1 MTPDELDGWLER
13 ARTES
18 ASTMAPDGF
27 TDRVMLQVRHRE
39 RPLPGRFDMLSS
51 TVSNM
56 VASGALVAAGVA
68 IWMSVGEGPLDASL
82 LSVAVTGVALAM
94 GGLAWTWF
102 DEPRGLDLRLRLS
115 DLRPY

>member
-13 ARTES
+13 ARTEC
-18 ASTMAPDGF
+18 ASTMAPEGF
-27 TDRVMLQVRHRE
+27 TDRVMRQVRHYE
-39 RPLPGRFDMLSS
+39 RPLPWRFDMLSS
-51 TVSNM
+51 A

-68 IWMSVGEGPLDASL
+68 TWMSLGDGPLDASSL
-82 LSVAVTGVALAM
+82 PIAVTGVALAM

-102 DEPRGLDLRLRLS
+102 DDPRGVDLRIRLS